1 MARMGSRRHLKRLAA
16 PEFWPILRKERVWT
30 VKPSPGPHPISR
42 SLPLLIIVRDIL
54 GLADTAREARK
65 IIAEGHIKV
74 DGRVRKN
81 YKYPVGLM
89 DVLEIIDTEEFFRM
103 IPVPVKV
110 MSLIPIPKEEASY
123 KLCRIENKTTVK
135 GGHIQLNLHDGRNI
149 LVRVSDPTNPVEDV
163 YRTMGT
169 VKIGLPNNE
178 LLDYYPLEKG
188 SVVIVIGGRNV
199 GRVAKL
205 ISVSEG
211 MRHYRKQVELED
223 LKGGK
228 FYTTLDKIMV
238 IGRERPEITLPEE
251 AVKA

>member
-54 GLADTAREARK
+54 GIAETSREARRV
-65 IIAEGHIKV
+65 IAEGHIKV
-74 DGRVRKN
+74 DGRVRRN

-89 DVLEIIDTEEFFRM
+89 DVIEIVDTQEYFRM
-103 IPVPVKV
+103 VPVPVKV
-110 MSLIPIPKEEASY
+110 MSLVPIPKDEASI

-135 GGHIQLNLHDGRNI
+135 GGHIQLNLHDGRNL
-149 LVRVSDPTNPVEDV
+149 LVRVSDPQNPVED
-163 YRTMGT
+163 RFKTLGS
-169 VKIGLPNNE
+169 VKISIPANE
-178 LLDYYPLEKG
+178 LVDYYPLEEG
-188 SVVIVIGGRNV
+188 SLVIVIGGRNV

-205 ISVSEG
+205 LSVAPG
-211 MRHYRKQVELED
+211 MRHYRKQVALED
-223 LKGGK
+223 LKGNK

-238 IGRERPEITLPEE
+238 IGRDKPEITLPEG
-251 AVKA
+251 AV